1 MRSAIN
7 TALFILFLL
16 LAFLTSVASYAA
28 DEPLCP
34 IGIQTG
40 SKTWTWSKYGNSPYI
55 CVRSCR
61 YSVVASV
68 CTDTLDACSSDFIST
83 GVVCNKPDGMISG
96 GSVPEPPTPEPP
108 NVVAPIIN
116 AMPDNV
122 LSGFDY
128 GKSFKSI
135 AGVTGLG
142 VLKLH
147 EMRKSQLESTRDISA
162 IKGATQST
170 NTSLNSLKTT
180 LEYIQNN
187 SELSAQYNQVTADWL
202 GRIYNSGS
210 TGGGGG
216 LTDEQFNSF
225 MGSISGLNR
234 SIYSAADGTNT
245 TLNGIKDV
253 VRPLDWKLDETN
265 RQLYDVN
272 NNIGSGV
279 GVLLEHGLTNTASI
293 VDAIKSSGGTGGGDS
308 SSVVEALNAQT
319 GEIKGSLDALS
330 HVLSTGSYVSREFK
344 GKVDFDTVGLYK
356 PDLLESVLADTEELK
371 QQYEQQIDEFKKI
384 FSFDVSQ
391 LNSGQYKEHS
401 LDFVLPNGKQLNL
414 KSGVLPAFIDQANLI
429 AAVILFVAAI
439 IAVKATLG
447 SRK

>member
-147 EMRKSQLESTRDISA
+147 EMRESQLESTRDISA

-330 HVLSTGSYVSREFK
+330 DALSTGSYVSREFK

>member
-1 MRSAIN
+1 
-7 TALFILFLL
+7 
-16 LAFLTSVASYAA
+16 
-28 DEPLCP
+28 
-34 IGIQTG
+34 
-40 SKTWTWSKYGNSPYI
+40 

-61 YSVVASV
+61 YAVVASV

-83 GVVCNKPDGMISG
+83 GVVCSDPDSMVSG
-96 GSVPEPPTPEPP
+96 GEYPDIPEPPASELTPKFTNTNPDSASVFTAQNLYKLNYFADGVDTVSADLERFKEFL
-108 NVVAPIIN
+108 NVTNSNLNNASHTVSSNTRII
-116 AMPDNV
+116 D
-122 LSGFDY
+122 SGFLH
-128 GKSFKSI
+128 I
-135 AGVTGLG
+135 EN
-142 VLKLH
+142 KLN
-147 EMRKSQLESTRDISA
+147 T
-162 IKGATQST
+162 T
-170 NTSLNSLKTT
+170 NTKVDGLYSK
-180 LEYIQNN
+180 IQ
-187 SELSAQYNQVTADWL
+187 EVKQAVD
-202 GRIYNSGS
+202 GIDSGG

-330 HVLSTGSYVSREFK
+330 DALSTGSYVSREFK

-439 IAVKATLG
+439 IAVKAILG

>member
-16 LAFLTSVASYAA
+16 LAFLTSVASHA

-34 IGIQTG
+34 VGITTG
-40 SKTWTWSKYGNSPYI
+40 SKTWTWSQYGNNPYI
-55 CVRSCR
+55 CVRSCT
-61 YSVVASV
+61 YAVVASV

-96 GSVPEPPTPEPP
+96 GSLPEPPTPEPP

-116 AMPDNV
+116 AMPDNI

-147 EMRKSQLESTRDISA
+147 EMRESQLESTRDISA

-170 NTSLNSLKTT
+170 NTYLNSLKTT
-180 LEYIQNN
+180 LGYIQNN
-187 SELSAQYNQVTADWL
+187 SELSAQYNQVTANWL
-202 GRIYNSGS
+202 GQIYNSGS
-210 TGGGGG
+210 TGGGGSVDV
-216 LTDEQFNSF
+216 TAIKNSIDN
-225 MGSISGLNR
+225 SLVPNSYIL
-234 SIYSAADGTNT
+234 
-245 TLNGIKDV
+245 
-253 VRPLDWKLDETN
+253 
-265 RQLYDVN
+265 N
-272 NNIGSGV
+272 NNIQTMTGRLDNIKNSLDNNHNSQTNFFARKMDELISAV
-279 GVLLEHGLTNTASI
+279 G
-293 VDAIKSSGGTGGGDS
+293 SSGGGDGGGDNS
-308 SSVVEALNAQT
+308 GVINALNNQT
-319 GEIKGSLDALS
+319 TELKGGLNSLGQGIDSLNDA
-330 HVLSTGSYVSREFK
+330 LSTGSYVSREFK

-384 FSFDVSQ
+384 CCSKCI
-391 LNSGQYKEHS
+391 NTAK
-401 LDFVLPNGKQLNL
+401 K
-414 KSGVLPAFIDQANLI
+414 KSW
-429 AAVILFVAAI
+429 
-439 IAVKATLG
+439 
-447 SRK
+447 